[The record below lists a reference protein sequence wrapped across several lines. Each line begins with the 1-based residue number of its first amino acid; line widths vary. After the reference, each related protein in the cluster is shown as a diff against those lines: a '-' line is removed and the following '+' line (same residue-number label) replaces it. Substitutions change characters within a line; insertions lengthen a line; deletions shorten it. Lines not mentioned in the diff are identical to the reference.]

1 VLRLF
6 YGWLLARVL
15 WFDMSRLLAWSS
27 AGVPKGLSATGVLML
42 AFLLPTLLG
51 TRAWANSY
59 ADHWATAI
67 AAQLSALLVPVTST
81 PSEAGSSAILATESE
96 PEVASAALAAKHPQ
110 NQTSRA
116 RPPGAQHGVRIS
128 SAQVLVLAARRA
140 MPQAAPVKA
149 TRDHPAGLLLRGVSA
164 LGVGLQDGDV
174 LTEAAGQ
181 KASSVAVVVGVVLA
195 ARGRQVA
202 EISGRF
208 FRAGVPF
215 GLVVEQP
222 YLKLGVPG

>member
-1 VLRLF
+1 
-6 YGWLLARVL
+6 
-15 WFDMSRLLAWSS
+15 MSRLLAWSL
-27 AGVPKGLSATGVLML
+27 AGVPKGLFGTAVLML
-42 AFLLPTLLG
+42 AFLLPTLVG
-51 TRAWANSY
+51 ARAWANGY
-59 ADHWATAI
+59 ADHLATAI

-81 PSEAGSSAILATESE
+81 RSEADASAILVTESE
-96 PEVASAALAAKHPQ
+96 PEAAGVASAALAAKRPQ
-110 NQTSRA
+110 KQANRA
-116 RPPGAQHGVRIS
+116 RASGGQHGVRIS
-128 SAQVLVLAARRA
+128 SAQVLALAARRA

-164 LGVGLQDGDV
+164 LGIGLQDGDV

-181 KASSVAVVVGVVLA
+181 KALSVAIVVGVVLA

>member
-1 VLRLF
+1 
-6 YGWLLARVL
+6 
-15 WFDMSRLLAWSS
+15 MSRLLTWSP
-27 AGVPKGLSATGVLML
+27 AGVPKGLPAAGVLML
-42 AFLLPTLLG
+42 AFLLPTLVG
-51 TRAWANSY
+51 ARVWANGY
-59 ADHWATAI
+59 ADHLATAI
-67 AAQLSALLVPVTST
+67 AAQLSTLLAPIRST
-81 PSEAGSSAILATESE
+81 PSEPGASDILLTESE
-96 PEVASAALAAKHPQ
+96 PEAAGLASPALAAKRPQ
-110 NQTSRA
+110 KQTSRVRA
-116 RPPGAQHGVRIS
+116 PGALRGVRIS
-128 SAQVLVLAARRA
+128 SAQVLKLAARRA

-149 TRDHPAGLLLRGVSA
+149 TADHPAGLLLRGVSA

-208 FRAGVPF
+208 YRAGVPF